1 MGGKWPARLA
11 DLCLLLIGV
20 FQDKEMELYRSEDTR
35 VLNNMLIMVQER
47 YYVRYSATSNDSLE
61 SPIYF
66 FFYLIYFKIR
76 YLTAKYLM

>member
-1 MGGKWPARLA
+1 MLYRVSQMGGKWPARLA

-35 VLNNMLIMVQER
+35 VLNNMLMVQER

-66 FFYLIYFKIR
+66 KQAFSH
-76 YLTAKYLM
+76 